1 MYGGLMRMWTPDVRL
16 GRGRIACVEALE
28 RHEELVRACS
38 LCFPGGGNAPV
49 VDVPKDVRVLL
60 VAQAPGLTEVLT
72 RLPFTGPA
80 GARLEGWF
88 TEADVSRGEIY
99 LAALAR
105 CFPGKA
111 PGGGD
116 RVPSRAM
123 IANCRAHLSREFEL
137 LRPEVVVPVGG
148 LAARELLGIGRLSEV
163 VGETIRRDG
172 VVYVPLPHPSGAS
185 TWLNV
190 PENRGR
196 LFRALAVLG
205 RLVAAGRIGGSGA
218 RARRRKS

>member
-1 MYGGLMRMWTPDVRL
+1 
-16 GRGRIACVEALE
+16 
-28 RHEELVRACS
+28 
-38 LCFPGGGNAPV
+38 
-49 VDVPKDVRVLL
+49 
-60 VAQAPGLTEVLT
+60 
-72 RLPFTGPA
+72 
-80 GARLEGWF
+80 
-88 TEADVSRGEIY
+88 
-99 LAALAR
+99 
-105 CFPGKA
+105 
-111 PGGGD
+111 
-116 RVPSRAM
+116 M
-123 IANCRAHLSREFEL
+123 IANCRPHLSREFEL

-148 LAARELLGIGRLSEV
+148 LAVRELLGIERLSEV

-218 RARRRKS
+218 